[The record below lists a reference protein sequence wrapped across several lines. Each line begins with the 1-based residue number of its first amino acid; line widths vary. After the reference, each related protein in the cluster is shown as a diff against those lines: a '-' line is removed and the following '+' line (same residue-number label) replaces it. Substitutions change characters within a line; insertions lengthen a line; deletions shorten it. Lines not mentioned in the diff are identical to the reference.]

1 MNYKRY
7 LIVILSFVLLTGAYS
22 LIDVSNK
29 LSREALEA
37 LKNDNIEALSLSK
50 QSLVADPSNAFAWA
64 VFGKVLMKNGKVQES
79 LNYFERSLLLNS
91 FLKEG
96 LYWAAEADLVLKDIN
111 SAEKKLNILINSCS
125 NCSESEMLKQLIESF
140 KKQELKAN
148 DTKEES
154 KLND

>member
-37 LKNDNIEALSLSK
+37 LKSDDIEALSLSK

-79 LNYFERSLLLNS
+79 LNYFERSLSLNS

-96 LYWAAEADLVLKDIN
+96 LYWAAEADIALKDIN

>member
-37 LKNDNIEALSLSK
+37 LKNDSVEALSLSK
-50 QSLVADPSNAFAWA
+50 QSLAADPSNALAWA
-64 VFGKVLMKNGKVQES
+64 VYGKILMKNDKEQES
-79 LNYFERSLLLNS
+79 LNYFERSLSLNP

-96 LYWAAEADLVLKDIN
+96 LYWAAEANIVLKDIN

-125 NCSESEMLKQLIESF
+125 NCIESEMLKQLVESF